1 MGGLL
6 SYVPARPLLRQGK
19 RSVVYRT
26 IANVAKIAELTIV
39 EGHHERQKM
48 PTFEAATEL
57 LGVFEEQDVIKSIPP
72 LGVQVLGNTLYAYL
86 LTFMSFGALYVGLSV
101 LRRWGLR
108 KLAAQGGDG
117 LFHVLYGILARLNS
131 FILASVA
138 FKLSIDRLNMRPDVA
153 KWIGNIVLTI
163 ITVQSIRIISKVLTF
178 AIKESGIIRGRS
190 DDAAIKSVNENIASL
205 VRIGVWTA
213 GILFLLDAYGFN
225 VSTFIAGLGIGGAAI
240 ALASQAILGD
250 TFSSFAIS
258 LDKPFEVGDVI
269 VVDQLMGTVEH
280 IGLKTTRVRSISGE
294 LLIFANS
301 DLTKSRIRNYK
312 QMNQRQVRFKIGVVY
327 QTSLQ
332 KLTRINEIVRE
343 AVAAQPDA
351 ELERVHFQ
359 SFGDFA
365 LIFEVA
371 YQVRKPEYQVYMDV
385 QQAINLH
392 IFDAFSKEGIDMAYP
407 TQTLLISQSGSSL
420 VKN

>member
-1 MGGLL
+1 M
-6 SYVPARPLLRQGK
+6 
-19 RSVVYRT
+19 YRT

-39 EGHHERQKM
+39 DANHERQKM
-48 PTFEAATEL
+48 PTFEAVSDL
-57 LGVFEEQDVIKSIPP
+57 VGIFEEQDMIKAIPP
-72 LGVQVLGNTLYAYL
+72 LGVQIMGNSLYAYL
-86 LTFMSFGALYVGLSV
+86 LTFISFGALYVGLSI

-131 FILASVA
+131 FILAAVA
-138 FKLSIDRLNMRPDVA
+138 FKLSIERLAMRADVA
-153 KWIGNIVLTI
+153 KWIGFVILTI
-163 ITVQSIRIISKVLTF
+163 ITVQSIRIITKVLSF
-178 AIKESGIIRGRS
+178 AIKESGIMRGQG

-205 VRIGVWTA
+205 IRIGVWTA
-213 GILFLLDAYGFN
+213 GILFLLDSYGFN

-280 IGLKTTRVRSISGE
+280 IGLKTTRVRSVSGE
-294 LLIFANS
+294 LLIFCNS

-327 QTSLQ
+327 QTPRE
-332 KLTRINEIVRE
+332 KLTRINEIVRS
-343 AVAAQPDA
+343 AVATQPEA

-365 LIFEVA
+365 LIFEIA
-371 YQVRKPEYQVYMDV
+371 YLVRKPEYQVYMDV
-385 QQAINLH
+385 QQAINLY
-392 IFDAFSKEGIDMAYP
+392 IFEAFGREGIEMAYP
-407 TQTLLISQSGSSL
+407 TQTLLISQSAASL
-420 VKN
+420 PKN

>member
-1 MGGLL
+1 M
-6 SYVPARPLLRQGK
+6 
-19 RSVVYRT
+19 YRT

-39 EGHHERQKM
+39 DANHERQKM
-48 PTFEAATEL
+48 PTFEAVSDL
-57 LGVFEEQDVIKSIPP
+57 VGIFEEQDMIKAIPP
-72 LGVQVLGNTLYAYL
+72 LGVQIMGNSLYAYL
-86 LTFMSFGALYVGLSV
+86 LTFMSFGALYVGLSI

-117 LFHVLYGILARLNS
+117 LFHVMYGILARLNS
-131 FILASVA
+131 FILAAVA
-138 FKLSIDRLNMRPDVA
+138 FKLSIERLAMRADVA
-153 KWIGNIVLTI
+153 KWIGFVILTI
-163 ITVQSIRIISKVLTF
+163 ITVQSIRIITKVLSF
-178 AIKESGIIRGRS
+178 AIKESGMMRGQG

-205 VRIGVWTA
+205 IRIGVWTA
-213 GILFLLDAYGFN
+213 GILFLLDSYGFN

-280 IGLKTTRVRSISGE
+280 IGLKTTRVRSVSGE
-294 LLIFANS
+294 LLIFCNS

-327 QTSLQ
+327 QTPRE
-332 KLTRINEIVRE
+332 KLTRINEIVRS
-343 AVAAQPDA
+343 AVATQPEA

-365 LIFEVA
+365 LIFEIA
-371 YQVRKPEYQVYMDV
+371 YLVRKPEYQVYMDV
-385 QQAINLH
+385 QQAINLY
-392 IFDAFSKEGIDMAYP
+392 IFEAFGKEGIEMAYP
-407 TQTLLISQSGSSL
+407 TQTLLISQSAAGL
-420 VKN
+420 PKN

>member
-1 MGGLL
+1 M
-6 SYVPARPLLRQGK
+6 
-19 RSVVYRT
+19 YRT

-39 EGHHERQKM
+39 DANHERQKM
-48 PTFEAATEL
+48 PTFEAVSDL
-57 LGVFEEQDVIKSIPP
+57 VGIFEEQDMIKAIPP
-72 LGVQVLGNTLYAYL
+72 LGVQIMGNSLYAYL
-86 LTFMSFGALYVGLSV
+86 LTFISFGALYVGLSI

-131 FILASVA
+131 FILAAVA
-138 FKLSIDRLNMRPDVA
+138 FKLSIERLAMRADVA
-153 KWIGNIVLTI
+153 KWIGFVILTI
-163 ITVQSIRIISKVLTF
+163 ITVQSIRIITKVLSF
-178 AIKESGIIRGRS
+178 AIKESGIMRGQG

-205 VRIGVWTA
+205 IRIGVWTA
-213 GILFLLDAYGFN
+213 GILFLLDSYGFN

-280 IGLKTTRVRSISGE
+280 IGLKTTRVRSVSGE
-294 LLIFANS
+294 LLIFCNS

-327 QTSLQ
+327 HTPRE
-332 KLTRINEIVRE
+332 KLTRINEIVRS
-343 AVAAQPDA
+343 AVATQPEA

-365 LIFEVA
+365 LIFEIA
-371 YQVRKPEYQVYMDV
+371 YLVRKPEYQVYMDV
-385 QQAINLH
+385 QQAINLY
-392 IFDAFSKEGIDMAYP
+392 IFEAFGREGIEMAYP
-407 TQTLLISQSGSSL
+407 TQTLLISQSAASL
-420 VKN
+420 PKN

>member
-1 MGGLL
+1 M
-6 SYVPARPLLRQGK
+6 
-19 RSVVYRT
+19 YRT

-39 EGHHERQKM
+39 DANHERQKM
-48 PTFEAATEL
+48 PTFEAVSDL
-57 LGVFEEQDVIKSIPP
+57 VGIFEEQDMIKAIPP
-72 LGVQVLGNTLYAYL
+72 LGVQIMGNSLYAYL
-86 LTFMSFGALYVGLSV
+86 LTFMSFGALYVGFSI

-131 FILASVA
+131 FILAAVA
-138 FKLSIDRLNMRPDVA
+138 FKLSIERLAMRADVA
-153 KWIGNIVLTI
+153 KWIGFVILTI
-163 ITVQSIRIISKVLTF
+163 ITVQSIRIITKVLSF
-178 AIKESGIIRGRS
+178 AIKESGMMRGQG

-205 VRIGVWTA
+205 IRIGVWTA
-213 GILFLLDAYGFN
+213 GILFLLDSYGFN

-280 IGLKTTRVRSISGE
+280 IGLKTTRVRSVSGE
-294 LLIFANS
+294 LLIFCNS

-312 QMNQRQVRFKIGVVY
+312 QMSQRQVRFKLGVVY
-327 QTSLQ
+327 QTSRE
-332 KLTRINEIVRE
+332 KLTRINEIVRS
-343 AVAAQPDA
+343 AVATQPDA

-365 LIFEVA
+365 LIFEIA
-371 YQVRKPEYQVYMDV
+371 YLVRKPEYQAYMDV
-385 QQAINLH
+385 QQAINLY
-392 IFDAFSKEGIDMAYP
+392 IFEAFGKEGIEMAYP
-407 TQTLLISQSGSSL
+407 TQTLLISQSAAGL
-420 VKN
+420 PKN